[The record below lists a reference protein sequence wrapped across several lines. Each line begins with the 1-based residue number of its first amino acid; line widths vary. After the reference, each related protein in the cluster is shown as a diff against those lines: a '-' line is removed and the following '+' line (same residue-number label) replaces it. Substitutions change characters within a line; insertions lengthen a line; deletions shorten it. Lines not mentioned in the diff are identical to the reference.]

1 MKGLAEEFQNQVTCL
16 GKNTEKYITFAVSIE
31 KEVTKI
37 NKNGEEI
44 TKNISYILQFIDSAR
59 FMARPLS
66 NLVDNLSE
74 EIHRIKCK
82 YGHDDKNVKIME
94 LLGYTNFKDGLI
106 IYVATKTIN
115 KKFAKNLKEQF
126 LSRYSFSND
135 VDNKF
140 ILLLRKGV
148 YPYEYI
154 VDRGKKQ

>member
-16 GKNTEKYITFAVSIE
+16 GENTEKYITFAVSIE

-115 KKFAKNLKEQF
+115 KSLLK
-126 LSRYSFSND
+126 
-135 VDNKF
+135 
-140 ILLLRKGV
+140 I
-148 YPYEYI
+148 
-154 VDRGKKQ
+154 